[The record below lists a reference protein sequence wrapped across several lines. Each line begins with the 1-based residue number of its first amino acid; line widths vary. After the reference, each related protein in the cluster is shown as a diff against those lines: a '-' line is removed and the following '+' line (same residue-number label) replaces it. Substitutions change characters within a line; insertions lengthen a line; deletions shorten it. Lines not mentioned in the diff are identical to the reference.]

1 MYFQAIDDKKECIGI
16 YRAGVLE
23 FDKDKMPEDFS
34 GMRTWKYSGSIVSKD
49 VEYGWL
55 RAHGKNL
62 EEMCPPEL
70 QSEWARMRKKMM
82 AFKKSFEI
90 AKIDFRQHCFFDLVP
105 HDFLTAFLE
114 VKNKI
119 TQHVFETVE
128 EPAVYEH
135 LCQIEK
141 LLYKIRYQELNV
153 SSADCRH
160 LFVKTVHRS
169 RANKITV
176 GPKFI
181 DYNIFGTKTGRL
193 ATYAGSFPLLTMHKE
208 LRALIK
214 PHNDWFIS
222 LDYNAAE
229 ARTVIGLLG
238 KSQPEGDVHQW
249 HMDTIFE
256 NKGIID
262 REAAKTAFFSWLYN
276 PMSVQFTNQPY
287 DRDELLE
294 KFYKNGCIETL
305 FGRSIEVDEF
315 KALNYIVQ
323 STTADLVNERAVALD
338 AFLEGTKSFVS
349 HIVHDE
355 VVLDMD
361 DEDRQLLPEIKEIF
375 AQNRLAKF
383 EVNFKAGKDYY
394 NLERLNV

>member
-1 MYFQAIDDKKECIGI
+1 MYFQSIDDKEECLGI
-16 YRAGVLE
+16 YHDGVLE
-23 FDKDKMPEDFS
+23 FDKDRMPTDFS
-34 GMRTWKYSGSIVSKD
+34 GMRTWKYSGSIINKD

-55 RAHGKNL
+55 WASGNNL
-62 EEMCPPEL
+62 KEACPPEL
-70 QSEWARMRKKMM
+70 RSELSRMQKKMS

-114 VKNKI
+114 VKNKV
-119 TQHVFETVE
+119 TQHVFETTEKPVI
-128 EPAVYEH
+128 YDH
-135 LCQIEK
+135 LCQLER
-141 LLYKIRYQELNV
+141 LLYKIRYQEMNIDPT
-153 SSADCRH
+153 DCRH
-160 LFVKTVHRS
+160 LFVKSAHRS
-169 RANKITV
+169 RANKIM
-176 GPKFI
+176 GGSRFI

-193 ATYAGSFPLLTMHKE
+193 ATYPGSLPLLTMQKE
-208 LRALIK
+208 LRAFIK
-214 PHNDWFIS
+214 PRNDWFIS

-238 KSQPEGDVHQW
+238 KSQPTEDVHEW
-249 HMDTIFE
+249 HMDTIFKNTE
-256 NKGIID
+256 IST
-262 REAAKTAFFSWLYN
+262 REAAKTAFFAWLYN
-276 PMSVQFTNQPY
+276 PVSNQFTQQPY
-287 DRDELLE
+287 ERGELLE

-315 KALNYIVQ
+315 KALNYLIQ

-338 AFLEGTKSFVS
+338 SFLEGTKSFVS

-355 VVLDMD
+355 VVLDMH
-361 DEDRQLLPEIKEIF
+361 DEDRQLLPEIKDIF